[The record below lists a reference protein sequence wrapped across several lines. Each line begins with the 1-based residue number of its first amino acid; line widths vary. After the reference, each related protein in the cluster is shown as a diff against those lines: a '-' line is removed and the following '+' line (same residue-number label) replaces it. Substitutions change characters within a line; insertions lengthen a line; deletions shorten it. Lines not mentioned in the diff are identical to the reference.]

1 MKRESSMA
9 ENHEKIRTL
18 RSTQELILYL
28 DEGNTANYIFF
39 WGHQPREDGVPGKNC
54 FSQWYDS
61 PFELDGV
68 RYFTAEHYMMAEK
81 ARLFGDR
88 EAEAK
93 VLACTHPGEAK
104 KLGREIRG
112 FDNRVWYGKRVE
124 IVVKGNHARFS
135 QHERL
140 RDYMLSTGTRVLVE
154 ASPVD
159 AIWGIGL
166 AADHRDATNPHRWKG
181 LNLLGF
187 ALMEVREMLRT

>member
-1 MKRESSMA
+1 MA
-9 ENHEKIRTL
+9 ENHEKIRTI
-18 RSTQELILYL
+18 RDAQELTRYL
-28 DEGNTANYIFF
+28 DEGNTANYVFF
-39 WGHQPREDGVPGKNC
+39 WGHQPWEEGVPGKSC
-54 FSQWYDS
+54 LSQWYES

-68 RYFTAEHYMMAEK
+68 RYLTAEHYMMAEK

-93 VLACTHPGEAK
+93 VLASTDPGDAK

-112 FDNRVWYGKRVE
+112 FDNETWYGKRVE

-140 RDYMLSTGTRVLVE
+140 REFIISTGARVLVE

-166 AADHRDATNPHRWKG
+166 AAAHRDAANPHRWKG

-187 ALMEVREMLRT
+187 ALMEVRERLKA